1 MATALINKRL
11 QKLARKYLKGK
22 LNASDQLEIDEW
34 FSQEEQ
40 GETYVETNLTSDDH
54 RRLLLERIHVT
65 AGIVAP
71 KTPVRS
77 LWIKYTAAASIL
89 LMLSAGAYFALNQK
103 PTIQQIV
110 QTTQPDIAPGGNKA
124 VLTLANGEKV
134 QLTGAKN
141 GLVATQGGIAI
152 AKQSDGLIRYS
163 GNQKEQATEESQ
175 MFNTIE
181 TPRGGK
187 YKLTLADGTIAIL
200 DAASSIHYP
209 VAFNSNERNVEITGQ
224 VYFEVVHNAAK
235 PFKVRVKGQVIEDL
249 GTKFNINAYD
259 DESVIRTTLVEGS
272 ISLTRSSHTTILKPG
287 QQAINTVTS
296 AATNVVAADMEE
308 AIAWKNDYFVFNN
321 EPLESVMRKIS
332 RWYDVDVQYQNGQK
346 INESYVGGLTRYS
359 KVSQVLK
366 MLEIT
371 GDVRF
376 EIKDKAIKIFPKVKQ

>member
-1 MATALINKRL
+1 MATPLINKRL

-40 GETYVETNLTSDDH
+40 GETYADTNLTLDEH

-71 KTPVRS
+71 ETPVRS
-77 LWIKYTAAASIL
+77 LWIKYTAAASVL
-89 LMLSAGAYFALNQK
+89 LLLSAGAYFALNQK
-103 PTIQQIV
+103 PTIQQVV
-110 QTTQPDIAPGGNKA
+110 QATQRDIAPGGNKA
-124 VLTLANGEKV
+124 ILTLANGEKV

-141 GLVATQGGIAI
+141 GLVATQGGVAI

-163 GNQKEQATEESQ
+163 SNQKEQTAEKPQ

-224 VYFEVVHNAAK
+224 VYFEVVHNTAK

-272 ISLTRSSHTTILKPG
+272 ISLTRSSHTTILKQG

-296 AATNVVAADMEE
+296 AATNVVVADMEE

-332 RWYDVDVQYQNGQK
+332 RWYDVDIQYQNGQK
-346 INESYVGGLTRYS
+346 INESYIGGLTRYAN
-359 KVSQVLK
+359 VSQVLK

-376 EIKDKAIKIFPKVKQ
+376 EIRDKAIMIFPKVK